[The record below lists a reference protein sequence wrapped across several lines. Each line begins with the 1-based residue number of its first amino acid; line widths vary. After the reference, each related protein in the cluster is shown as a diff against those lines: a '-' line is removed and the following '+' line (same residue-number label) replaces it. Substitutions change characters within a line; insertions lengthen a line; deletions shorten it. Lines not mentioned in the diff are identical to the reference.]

1 MGTDSS
7 KEKLNASEKK
17 IMVEELQ
24 EKLVNLLGEK
34 VNYKKL
40 LSCSTK
46 YLESLDNQIRLIEKF
61 MENGIDSK
69 FDVQVENLKM
79 LYDDK
84 EGKKG
89 EKYAKEY
96 DDLGIEKKPYYISI
110 AALSKKWA
118 KSFQFDEDVSLI
130 SMYVYCR
137 TFFKNYKMIELLR
150 QYGKKYYKYEIKL
163 EHKGETI
170 IYRGDTMNSWA
181 TTLEEFFK
189 AYWKEYFVEDFPG
202 KGKLLWEYL
211 SKGESYKYGKIKKPL
226 PLYITE
232 FLESVYTIGNFIPV
246 PNGFNV
252 ARSCSTKDYW
262 DLTLMLIYKWYHSS
276 AKEDECHLKDF
287 YLQRLVY
294 KQENI
299 SQCKKWLNLF
309 DDWNAFVERNYMQP
323 FVKQLKSEKGEQ
335 YGEPLELWEGHFNGG
350 TFPIKD
356 RTDCKYGSNEWQFEQ
371 FFVNA
376 KIRILQ
382 RGELI
387 AKDLIKN
394 GKENVNV
401 KKRSD

>member
-1 MGTDSS
+1 MEIGSS
-7 KEKLNASEKK
+7 KEKLNTGAKK
-17 IMVEELQ
+17 ITVEGLQ
-24 EKLVNLLGEK
+24 EKLVNLFGEK

-61 MENGIDSK
+61 MENGIK
-69 FDVQVENLKM
+69 PEFDVQVENLKM
-79 LYDDK
+79 MYEDK
-84 EGKKG
+84 EGKNGK
-89 EKYAKEY
+89 KYEKEY
-96 DDLGIEKKPYYISI
+96 NDLGIENKPYYISI
-110 AALSKKWA
+110 AAFSKKWA
-118 KSFQFDEDVSLI
+118 KLFQFDEDVSLI

-163 EHKGETI
+163 EHKGESI

-189 AYWKEYFVEDFPG
+189 QYWDEYFDKDFPG
-202 KGKLLWEYL
+202 KGDLLWEYL
-211 SKGESYKYGKIKKPL
+211 SKAELKKPL

-252 ARSCSTKDYW
+252 ARFRSTKDYW

-287 YLQRLVY
+287 YLQRLVC

-309 DDWNAFVERNYMQP
+309 GNWNAFVKRNYMQP
-323 FVKQLKSEKGEQ
+323 FVKKVGKGE
-335 YGEPLELWEGHFNGG
+335 YGEPLRLWDGDFDGKIWPCE
-350 TFPIKD
+350 
-356 RTDCKYGSNEWQFEQ
+356 EWQFEQ

-376 KIRILQ
+376 RIRIL
-382 RGELI
+382 RRAELI

-394 GKENVNV
+394 IKEDAND